1 MNESVDKI
9 IRKIT
14 GELRIIIEKES
25 GRDKEYSE
33 LLLDYIAKMN
43 ENIQKKN
50 FDNSQIEEYI
60 SKIKGNYLHSEKWPY
75 LGEYAQEL
83 IDVLSAS
90 LINVKINLEELMEK
104 HNIKSVSSLERQLKM
119 KNLYISRQTL
129 QRLSQNIGVEKM
141 NLSTIIKLKKFFN
154 CSLDDLFTI
163 TWGHF
168 MVSFFQKIRKY
179 IWQKSKYVI
188 YYY

>member
-1 MNESVDKI
+1 M
-9 IRKIT
+9 
-14 GELRIIIEKES
+14 RIIIEKES

-60 SKIKGNYLHSEKWPY
+60 SKIKGNYLHSEKSPY

-119 KNLYISRQTL
+119 KNL
-129 QRLSQNIGVEKM
+129 
-141 NLSTIIKLKKFFN
+141 
-154 CSLDDLFTI
+154 
-163 TWGHF
+163 
-168 MVSFFQKIRKY
+168 
-179 IWQKSKYVI
+179 
-188 YYY
+188 